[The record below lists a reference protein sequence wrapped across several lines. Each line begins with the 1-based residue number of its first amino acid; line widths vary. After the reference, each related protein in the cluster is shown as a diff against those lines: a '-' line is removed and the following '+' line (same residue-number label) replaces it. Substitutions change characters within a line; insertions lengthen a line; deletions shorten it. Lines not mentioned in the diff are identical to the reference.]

1 MALPRLFVKKKLFAC
16 AALQKKQALLPMNFI
31 DFSHA
36 LDDPARLASLMVCGV
51 VVGMSKTGIQGIMT
65 LVIPIMALIFGGKES
80 TGVVLPML
88 CFADLIAVAYYRR
101 QAQWL
106 YILKLLPCAILG
118 FFLAIWADSMIDK
131 SGFNRL
137 MGLCIFAGFLAMF
150 FTRKNSNEENQEM
163 FSKWWCAAIFGILGG
178 FTTMIGNAAGPIM
191 AVYLLSMR
199 LPKYAFVG
207 TSAWFFLIVNYL
219 KIPLQI
225 FAWGNITP
233 QTIALDMLTIPAIL
247 LGAVFGVYFVKCLPE
262 KSYRAFV
269 IAMSLVSTALLM
281 L

>member
-1 MALPRLFVKKKLFAC
+1 
-16 AALQKKQALLPMNFI
+16 MNFP
-31 DFSHA
+31 DFSA
-36 LDDPARLASLMVCGV
+36 ACGDPLRLASIMVCGII
-51 VVGMSKTGIQGIMT
+51 VGMSKTGIQGIMT
-65 LVIPIMALIFGGKES
+65 LAIPIMALIFGGKES

-88 CFADLIAVAYYRR
+88 CFADLIAVVYYRR

-106 YILKLLPCAILG
+106 YILKLLPTAVLG
-118 FFLAIWADSMIDK
+118 FFLAVWADSLIGGAHFK
-131 SGFNRL
+131 RL
-137 MGLCIFAGFLAMF
+137 MAACIFAGLLAMF
-150 FTRKNSNEENQEM
+150 LTRKNSPEENQKM
-163 FSKWWCAAIFGILGG
+163 FSRWWCAALFGILGG

-207 TSAWFFLIVNYL
+207 TSAWFFLLVNYL

-233 QTIALDMLTIPAIL
+233 QTLALDILAIPPIL
-247 LGAVFGVYFVKCLPE
+247 LGAVLGVYFVKYLPE

-269 IAMSLVSTALLM
+269 IFMTVVSTALL
-281 L
+281 LF

>member
-1 MALPRLFVKKKLFAC
+1 
-16 AALQKKQALLPMNFI
+16 MNFI

-36 LDDPARLASLMVCGV
+36 FDDPLRLASLLACGV

-65 LVIPIMALIFGGKES
+65 LAIPIMALVFGGKES

-88 CFADLIAVAYYRR
+88 CFADLIAVIYYRR

-106 YILKLLPCAILG
+106 CILKLLPTAVLG
-118 FFLAIWADSMIDK
+118 FFLAIWADSLIGGAHFK
-131 SGFNRL
+131 RL
-137 MGLCIFAGFLAMF
+137 MAACIFAGFFVMF
-150 FTRKNSNEENQEM
+150 FTRKNSPEQNRKI
-163 FSKWWCAAIFGILGG
+163 FSRWWCAAIFGILGG

-207 TSAWFFLIVNYL
+207 TSAWFFLLVNYL

-225 FAWGNITP
+225 FVWRNITP
-233 QTIALDMLTIPAIL
+233 QTLALDILTIPSIL
-247 LGAVFGVYFVKCLPE
+247 LGAVFGIYFVKYLPE

-269 IAMSLVSTALLM
+269 IFMTIVSTALL
-281 L
+281 LF